1 MVEKSKSFQIVAN
14 IILSILSATCIIPFI
29 LLLVSSLT
37 GEKTLLNYGY
47 SFFTTDWS
55 IDAYKYILTNAGQ
68 IMHGYLISF
77 IVTIVGTVL
86 SLTVTTLYAY
96 PLSRKNLPGK
106 TFFSFF
112 LFFTMLFSGGLI
124 PSYMM
129 WTQLFHVK
137 NTLFALIFP
146 NLLMSA
152 FYVIMMRTYFNT
164 TIPDAVLEAARID
177 GAGEFKIL
185 VKIVLPISVP
195 IITTLVLLIGL
206 GYYNDWLNGLYYTND
221 ERYFS
226 LQVLLNKMLM
236 DTQFLMSGVTTKAD
250 VNMAMKTPTT
260 SIKMAV
266 AMMGAL
272 PIMILY
278 PFFQKYFVKGI
289 VIGAVK
295 G

>member
-1 MVEKSKSFQIVAN
+1 
-14 IILSILSATCIIPFI
+14 
-29 LLLVSSLT
+29 
-37 GEKTLLNYGY
+37 
-47 SFFTTDWS
+47 
-55 IDAYKYILTNAGQ
+55 
-68 IMHGYLISF
+68 
-77 IVTIVGTVL
+77 
-86 SLTVTTLYAY
+86 
-96 PLSRKNLPGK
+96 
-106 TFFSFF
+106 
-112 LFFTMLFSGGLI
+112 
-124 PSYMM
+124 
-129 WTQLFHVK
+129 
-137 NTLFALIFP
+137 
-146 NLLMSA
+146 
-152 FYVIMMRTYFNT
+152 MRTYFNT